1 MNRNDKTLIASPY
14 SSYQKWRDENPI
26 WWSDGDLKGWVLSRY
41 DDVRT
46 VMKDAKTFS
55 SKSMGEME
63 SQTVTLPLLTDDP
76 PRHTQLRAIVNTAFT
91 TRTLKVMES
100 GVKDLAEEL
109 LDAMISGDEIHVTL
123 VIQKHNKAALNDYLD
138 YIKETQKVDLQAL
151 HPSNL

>member
-14 SSYQKWRDENPI
+14 SSYQKWRDEKPV

-76 PRHTQLRAIVNTAFT
+76 PRH
-91 TRTLKVMES
+91 
-100 GVKDLAEEL
+100 
-109 LDAMISGDEIHVTL
+109 
-123 VIQKHNKAALNDYLD
+123 
-138 YIKETQKVDLQAL
+138 
-151 HPSNL
+151 